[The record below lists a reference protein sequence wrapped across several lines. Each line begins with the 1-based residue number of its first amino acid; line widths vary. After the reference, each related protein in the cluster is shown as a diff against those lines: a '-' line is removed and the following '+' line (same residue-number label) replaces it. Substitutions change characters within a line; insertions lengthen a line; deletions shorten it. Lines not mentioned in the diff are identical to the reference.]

1 MSEMLVHLL
10 IQAAITFESYR
21 GSWIYLPIKDYTL
34 QLCRLEVLAWFQI
47 LKISL

>member
-21 GSWIYLPIKDYTL
+21 GSWIYLAIKDYTL
-34 QLCRLEVLAWFQI
+34 QLCGLEDLARFQI